1 MEIETLT
8 KDQIYYMH
16 EIALTNFGG
25 NPAQDE
31 YTEGKIE
38 SVLSQQYDFFGYEKY
53 PSVFDKAAML
63 LYFLSKDHCFKDCN
77 KRVAFYATVTFLD
90 INGYEP
96 TFNNEE
102 AEQFVYKIA
111 ESQIKDLE
119 RDNYISKIAKVISK
133 NVQAIYQK

>member
-8 KDQIYYMH
+8 KNQIYSMH
-16 EIALTNFGG
+16 EIAFDNFGG

-31 YTEGKIE
+31 CTEGKIE
-38 SVLSQQYDFFGYEKY
+38 SILSQQYDFFGYEKY

-77 KRVAFYATVTFLD
+77 KRVALYATVTFLD
-90 INGYEP
+90 MNGYEP

-111 ESQIKDLE
+111 ESQIKDLK
-119 RDNYISKIAKVISK
+119 RDNYIKSIAEIISE
-133 NVQAIYQK
+133 NVQALDE